1 MADFDDSTIARFWS
15 KVDKDGPVPEHMP
28 HLGQCWVWT
37 GCFGDTGYGV
47 LCISRRAYRAHRLS
61 WLLHCGLIPDDK
73 PCVCHHC
80 DNRLCV
86 RPSHLFVETKAGN
99 NADMDRKGRRV
110 PARGDRNASR
120 LYPEKVARG
129 ERHPSAKLT
138 EAEVVDLR
146 RRYREGESRASLG
159 QACGVTRSALQRAL
173 CGGTWSHLPDAVKSG
188 GER

>member
-37 GCFGDTGYGV
+37 GYFGDTGYGV

-99 NADMDRKGRRV
+99 NADMDRKGRR
-110 PARGDRNASR
+110 
-120 LYPEKVARG
+120 
-129 ERHPSAKLT
+129 
-138 EAEVVDLR
+138 
-146 RRYREGESRASLG
+146 YREGESRASLG